1 MTKKQII
8 GAIALVLAGMLFGI
22 ILVSGL
28 NAVKPTGAIDV
39 PVIGSQDKP
48 TNTKFDILSTQ
59 NAFVQ
64 VAKEVVPTVVSI
76 KVVTKSESQSRP
88 FDFFHFFGPD
98 FEFKIPEPSPQ
109 EGMGS
114 GVIITKDGYILTNNH
129 VVEGGEKGSI
139 TVTLWDGREFKAKLI
154 GRDKLTDLAVLKI
167 DANDLPVARFGNSDE
182 LQVGQ
187 WVLAVGNP
195 LGLNLTVTAGI
206 VSALSRNIGII
217 RESYGVENFIQTD
230 AAINPGNSGG
240 PLVNLNGE
248 VVGINTAIASRTG
261 YYQGY
266 GFAIPINLARK
277 VAEDIIKYGKV
288 RRGVLGVQISKLDEA
303 TAKGLGLDKPKGI
316 IVQDVISGSAAEEAG
331 VKAGDVILECDGKEV
346 NTPGELQEIIA
357 RKRPGDKVN
366 LKIYRDGKT
375 FELTAT
381 LKPRKEDEEVAKAE
395 DNEPPAKEIEP
406 GVVSFDKLG
415 ITVANLDE
423 EARNKYKVKNGVIIT
438 KVDAFSEAYDKD
450 IRENDIIIEADRKPV
465 RNVDDLKK
473 IVQSHKSGDVIL
485 LRIKARD
492 GNNRYVGLRI
502 P

>member
-1 MTKKQII
+1 MTKKQVV

-22 ILVSGL
+22 ILVSGI
-28 NAVKPTGAIDV
+28 NAVKPTVAIDV
-39 PVIGSQDKP
+39 PVIGSQDKS
-48 TNTKFDILSTQ
+48 TSTKFDILSTQ

-64 VAKEVVPTVVSI
+64 IAKETVPTVVSI
-76 KVVTKSESQSRP
+76 KVVSRGEGRSRP

-139 TVTLWDGREFKAKLI
+139 TVTLYDGKEFKAKLI
-154 GRDKLTDLAVLKI
+154 GRDKLTDLAVVKI
-167 DANDLPVARFGNSDE
+167 DANNLPVARFGNSDE

-187 WVLAVGNP
+187 WVLAIGNP
-195 LGLNLTVTAGI
+195 LGLSLTVTAGI

-217 RESYGVENFIQTD
+217 RDSYGVENFIQTD

-240 PLVNLNGE
+240 PLVNLYGE

-288 RRGVLGVQISKLDEA
+288 RRGVLGVQISQLDEA
-303 TAKGLGLDKPKGI
+303 TAKGFGLDKPRGI
-316 IVQDVISGSAAEEAG
+316 LVQDVISGSAAEEAG
-331 VKAGDVILECDGKEV
+331 IKAGDIILECDGKEV
-346 NTPGELQEIIA
+346 NKPGELQEIIA

-375 FELTAT
+375 LELTAT

-395 DNEPPAKEIEP
+395 SEEAPAKEIEP
-406 GVVSFDKLG
+406 GVLNFEKLG
-415 ITVANLDE
+415 FTVANLDE
-423 EARNKYKVKNGVIIT
+423 ETKNKYKVKNGVIVT
-438 KVDAFSEAYDKD
+438 EVEQFSEAFDKG
-450 IRENDIIIEADRKPV
+450 IRENDVIIEADRKPV
-465 RNVDDLKK
+465 RNVDELKK
-473 IVQSHKSGDVIL
+473 IIQSRKSGDVVL
-485 LRIKARD
+485 LRVKGSA
-492 GNNRYVGLRI
+492 GSRYVGLTI

>member
-1 MTKKQII
+1 MTKKQIA

-22 ILVSGL
+22 ILVSGF
-28 NAVKPTGAIDV
+28 NAVKPIAAVDV
-39 PVIGSQDKP
+39 PIIGSQDKP

-76 KVVTKSESQSRP
+76 KVVTKRESQSRP

-98 FEFKIPEPSPQ
+98 FEFKIPEPMPQ

-139 TVTLWDGREFKAKLI
+139 TVTLWDGREFKGKLI
-154 GRDKLTDLAVLKI
+154 GRDKLTDLAVIKV

-217 RESYGVENFIQTD
+217 RDSYGVENFIQTD

-288 RRGVLGVQISKLDEA
+288 RRGVLGVQISQLDES
-303 TAKGLGLDKPKGI
+303 TAKGFGLDKPRGI
-316 IVQDVISGSAAEEAG
+316 LVQDVISGSAAEEAG
-331 VKAGDVILECDGKEV
+331 IKSGDVILECEGKEV
-346 NTPGELQEIIA
+346 NRPGELQEIIA
-357 RKRPGDKVN
+357 RKRPGDKVK

-375 FELTAT
+375 FEVTAT
-381 LKPRKEDEEVAKAE
+381 LKPRKEDEEVAQT
-395 DNEPPAKEIEP
+395 DNTEPPAKEIEP
-406 GVVSFDKLG
+406 GVISFDKLG
-415 ITVANLDE
+415 LTVANLDD

-438 KVDAFSEAYDKD
+438 RVEPFSEAFDKGV
-450 IRENDIIIEADRKPV
+450 RENDIIIEADRKAV
-465 RNVDDLKK
+465 RNVDELKK
-473 IVQSHKSGDVIL
+473 IVQSHKSGEVVL
-485 LRIKARD
+485 LRIKSSA
-492 GNNRYVGLRI
+492 GNRYVGLTI

>member
-1 MTKKQII
+1 MTKKQVV

-22 ILVSGL
+22 ILVSGI
-28 NAVKPTGAIDV
+28 NAVKPTVAVDV
-39 PVIGSQDKP
+39 PIIGSQDKS
-48 TNTKFDILSTQ
+48 TSTKFDILSTQ

-64 VAKEVVPTVVSI
+64 IAKETVPTVVSI
-76 KVVTKSESQSRP
+76 KVVSKGEGRNRP

-139 TVTLWDGREFKAKLI
+139 TVTLYDGREFKAKLI
-154 GRDKLTDLAVLKI
+154 GRDKLTDLAVIKI

-187 WVLAVGNP
+187 WVLAIGNP

-217 RESYGVENFIQTD
+217 RDSYGVENFIQTD

-240 PLVNLNGE
+240 PLVNLYGE

-288 RRGVLGVQISKLDEA
+288 RRGVLGVQISQLDEA
-303 TAKGLGLDKPKGI
+303 TAKGFGLDKPRGI
-316 IVQDVISGSAAEEAG
+316 LVQDVISGSAAEKAG
-331 VKAGDVILECDGKEV
+331 IKAGDIILECDGKEV
-346 NTPGELQEIIA
+346 NKPGELQEIIA

-375 FELTAT
+375 IELTAT
-381 LKPRKEDEEVAKAE
+381 LKAREEDEEVAKVE
-395 DNEPPAKEIEP
+395 DEEVPAKEIEP
-406 GVVSFDKLG
+406 GVLSFEKLG
-415 ITVANLDE
+415 FTVANLDE
-423 EARNKYKVKNGVIIT
+423 ETRNKYKVKNGVIVT
-438 KVDAFSEAYDKD
+438 EVKQFSEAFDKG

-473 IVQSHKSGDVIL
+473 IIQSRKSGEVIL
-485 LRIKARD
+485 LRIK
-492 GNNRYVGLRI
+492 GNAGSRYVGLTM

>member
-1 MTKKQII
+1 MTKKQVV
-8 GAIALVLAGMLFGI
+8 GAIALVLAGILFGV
-22 ILVSGL
+22 ILTSGF
-28 NAVKPTGAIDV
+28 NAVKPTSALDV
-39 PVIGSQDKP
+39 PIIGSQDKP
-48 TNTKFDILSTQ
+48 TNTRFDILSTQ

-76 KVVTKSESQSRP
+76 KVVSKSEGGARP

-98 FEFKIPEPSPQ
+98 FEFKIPEPRPQ

-139 TVTLWDGREFKAKLI
+139 TVTLWDGREFRGKLI
-154 GRDKLTDLAVLKI
+154 GRDKLTDLAVVKI
-167 DANDLPVARFGNSDE
+167 EANDLPVARFGNSDE

-187 WVLAVGNP
+187 WVLAIGNP

-217 RESYGVENFIQTD
+217 RDSYGVENFIQTD

-288 RRGVLGVQISKLDEA
+288 RRGVLGVQISQLDES
-303 TAKGLGLDKPKGI
+303 TAKGLGLDKPRGI
-316 IVQDVISGSAAEEAG
+316 LVQDVISGSAAEEAG
-331 VKAGDVILECDGKEV
+331 IKAGDVILECEGKEV
-346 NTPGELQEIIA
+346 NRPGELQ
-357 RKRPGDKVN
+357 
-366 LKIYRDGKT
+366 
-375 FELTAT
+375 
-381 LKPRKEDEEVAKAE
+381 
-395 DNEPPAKEIEP
+395 
-406 GVVSFDKLG
+406 
-415 ITVANLDE
+415 
-423 EARNKYKVKNGVIIT
+423 
-438 KVDAFSEAYDKD
+438 
-450 IRENDIIIEADRKPV
+450 
-465 RNVDDLKK
+465 
-473 IVQSHKSGDVIL
+473 
-485 LRIKARD
+485 
-492 GNNRYVGLRI
+492 
-502 P
+502 

>member
-1 MTKKQII
+1 MTKKQLV
-8 GAIALVLAGMLFGI
+8 GAIALILAGMLFGI
-22 ILVSGL
+22 ILVSGI
-28 NAVKPTGAIDV
+28 NAVKPTVAIDV
-39 PVIGSQDKP
+39 PIIGSQDKP
-48 TNTKFDILSTQ
+48 TSTKFDILSTQ
-59 NAFVQ
+59 DAFVQ
-64 VAKEVVPTVVSI
+64 IAKETVPTVVSI
-76 KVVTKSESQSRP
+76 KVVAKSESRNRS

-98 FEFKIPEPSPQ
+98 FEFKMPEPSPQ

-129 VVEGGEKGSI
+129 VVEGGERGSI
-139 TVTLWDGREFKAKLI
+139 TVTLYDGREFKAKLI
-154 GRDKLTDLAVLKI
+154 GRDKLTDLAVVKI
-167 DANDLPVARFGNSDE
+167 EANDLPVARFGNSDE

-187 WVLAVGNP
+187 WVLAIGNP

-217 RESYGVENFIQTD
+217 RDSYGVENFIQTD

-240 PLVNLNGE
+240 PLVNLYGE

-288 RRGVLGVQISKLDEA
+288 RRGVLGVQISQLDEA
-303 TAKGLGLDKPKGI
+303 TAKGFGLNKPKGI
-316 IVQDVISGSAAEEAG
+316 LVQDVISGSAAEEAG
-331 VKAGDVILECDGKEV
+331 IKAGDIILECDGREV
-346 NTPGELQEIIA
+346 NKPGELQEIIA
-357 RKRPGDKVN
+357 RKRPGDKVK

-375 FELTAT
+375 LELTAT
-381 LKPRKEDEEVAKAE
+381 LKPRKEDEEVVKVE
-395 DNEPPAKEIEP
+395 DREEPAKEIEP
-406 GVVSFDKLG
+406 GVLNFEKLG
-415 ITVANLDE
+415 FTVANLDE
-423 EARNKYKVKNGVIIT
+423 ETRDKYKVKNGVVVT
-438 KVDAFSEAYDKD
+438 KVEQFSEAFDKG

-473 IVQSHKSGDVIL
+473 IIQGHKSGDVVL
-485 LRIKARD
+485 LRIKGSA
-492 GNNRYVGLRI
+492 GSRYVGLNI

>member
-1 MTKKQII
+1 MTKKQIA
-8 GAIALVLAGMLFGI
+8 GAVALILAGMLFGI
-22 ILVSGL
+22 MLVSGI
-28 NAVKPTGAIDV
+28 NAVKPTAAIDV
-39 PVIGSQDKP
+39 PIIGSQDKP

-59 NAFVQ
+59 DAFVQ
-64 VAKEVVPTVVSI
+64 IAKEVVPTVVSI
-76 KVVTKSESQSRP
+76 KVVTKSESQGRP

-139 TVTLWDGREFKAKLI
+139 TVILYDGREFKAKLI
-154 GRDKLTDLAVLKI
+154 GRDKLTDLAVVKI
-167 DANDLPVARFGNSDE
+167 EANDLPVARFGNSDE

-187 WVLAVGNP
+187 WVLAIGNP

-217 RESYGVENFIQTD
+217 RDSYGVENFIQTD

-240 PLVNLNGE
+240 PLVNLKGE

-288 RRGVLGVQISKLDEA
+288 RRGILGVQISQLDEA
-303 TAKGLGLDKPKGI
+303 TAKAFGLDKPRGI
-316 IVQDVISGSAAEEAG
+316 LVQDVISGSAAEEAG
-331 VKAGDVILECDGKEV
+331 IKAGDVILECEGKEV
-346 NTPGELQEIIA
+346 NKPGELQEIIA
-357 RKRPGDKVN
+357 RKRPGDKVK
-366 LKIYRDGKT
+366 LKIYREGKIL
-375 FELTAT
+375 EVTAT
-381 LKPRKEDEEVAKAE
+381 LKPRKEDEEVAEAK
-395 DNEPPAKEIEP
+395 DTEPPAKEVEP
-406 GVVSFDKLG
+406 GIVSFEKLG
-415 ITVANLDE
+415 LTVSNLDD
-423 EARNKYKVKNGVIIT
+423 EAKNKYKVKNGIVVT
-438 KVDAFSEAYDKD
+438 DVQPFSEAFDKG
-450 IRENDIIIEADRKPV
+450 IRENDVIIEADRKPI
-465 RNVDDLKK
+465 RSVDDFKK

-485 LRIKARD
+485 LRVKSSN
-492 GNNRYVGLRI
+492 GNRFVGLRI